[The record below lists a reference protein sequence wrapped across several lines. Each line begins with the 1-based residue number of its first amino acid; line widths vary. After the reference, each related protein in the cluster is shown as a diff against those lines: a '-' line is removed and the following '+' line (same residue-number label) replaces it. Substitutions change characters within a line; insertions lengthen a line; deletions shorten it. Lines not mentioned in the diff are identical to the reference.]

1 VFYDGETRTF
11 AAHEKAWGSFAFV
24 CGDRATDGPFEDFR
38 ESVFGAAFTV
48 EQNEMQGRLSLRGF
62 GKQLD
67 AHFPAGDDRVPEPG
81 RLFVDG
87 DQVVLEGMIADLCRH
102 RASGEPFTLG
112 EWRFNPHGSPVCVA
126 IAPDGLSWIVY
137 QPVNRCV
144 TFEATRSTGGLRI
157 AKLPQGRTELRLDG
171 NEPRLVCDTVMP
183 PSDCEGWG
191 GLENI
196 TIEQLAPAR

>member
-1 VFYDGETRTF
+1 M
-11 AAHEKAWGSFAFV
+11 
-24 CGDRATDGPFEDFR
+24 C
-38 ESVFGAAFTV
+38 
-48 EQNEMQGRLSLRGF
+48 
-62 GKQLD
+62 
-67 AHFPAGDDRVPEPG
+67 AGHSRPSG
-81 RLFVDG
+81 T
-87 DQVVLEGMIADLCRH
+87 H
-102 RASGEPFTLG
+102 RSS
-112 EWRFNPHGSPVCVA
+112 SPSPLAGVA